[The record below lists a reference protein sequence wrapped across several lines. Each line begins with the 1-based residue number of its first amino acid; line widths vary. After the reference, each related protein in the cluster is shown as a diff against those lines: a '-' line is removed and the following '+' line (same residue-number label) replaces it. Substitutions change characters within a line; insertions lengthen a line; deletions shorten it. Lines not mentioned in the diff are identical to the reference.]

1 MHTLEMLM
9 NTGPAGSPKSPPRIP
24 DGGNGNPFAGQE
36 PIAIVGMACRFP
48 GADGIPAFWRLL
60 EGGVNAVQE
69 GEPGSG
75 VGRIGRLFPNTD
87 VQSVACRFGA
97 YLDQLDQF
105 DATFFRISPVEA
117 QLLDPQQR
125 LMLETCWRA
134 LEDAGMDPERLRGS
148 RTGVYAGIS
157 NNEYRNLILEVSD
170 TAEPAASLYTVTG
183 TSFNTAIG
191 RVAFALG
198 LEGPAMAVDTACSS
212 SLVAMHQAVTGLQRG
227 ESDLALAGGVHTILS
242 GRLLELRA
250 NAGMLSPDGRCATFD
265 AAANGYVRGE
275 GCGIVVLKRLAEAQA
290 DGDRIWGVVR
300 GTALNQD
307 GASPGL
313 TVPSGPAQ
321 EKCIEAALARAG
333 IEPAQVD
340 YLEAHGTGTP
350 VGDPIEVEA
359 TAAAYGRGRDP
370 ERPLLIGSVKTN
382 IGHLES
388 AAGVAGVIKTILAMK
403 HGVIPKHLHFR
414 TPNPEMDWDRL
425 PLRVTAGST
434 PWPFRDD
441 HPPTAGVSGFGWSG
455 TNAHVVLE
463 GYGVSGSASAGASSA
478 HWGAGAARPVA
489 ISMPESAAEPPRD
502 GIGLRETRVLPLS
515 GRSDKAL
522 RELAGRY
529 LTWLDERAGELER
542 EGAAADP
549 LLSDTAWTAGTG
561 RSHFDH
567 RAGVVFRDAAS
578 LRDGLLALVETDD
591 GTEPGTASK
600 VAFVY
605 TGQASQWVGMGETLY
620 RSEPVY
626 RAVLDRCDALLRDE
640 RDGASLLDVMFG
652 RSGATGA
659 LDDPMWKQPAI
670 YALEC
675 ALTAL
680 WASLGVRPDV
690 VLGHSLG
697 EIAAAHTAGVLGL
710 EDGLRFAAAR
720 GSLIGALPGE
730 GAMAAVFATPARVV
744 SALDEANAAIE
755 GPGLSIAADN
765 GAHQVVSGP
774 VAAIE
779 AITEC
784 FEADEVRV
792 RRLRKSPA
800 YHSAMVEPALD
811 DLEAALAA
819 FEFAPPSI
827 TMVSNLTGRAVEPDT
842 ALDASYWRRQARE
855 PVAFRAC
862 IETLADL
869 GVDAVVEIGPHS
881 VLGPMTLLAWPESA
895 EGGGP
900 PAAVSSLRQPHPDVP
915 AAETEGAFVAAVA
928 QAYEAGLPIRFD
940 GLFAGESRRRISLP
954 GYPFQRERHWVEAP
968 KRRRAAAGHPLLGD
982 RHESASGEVTFET
995 EVFPSDPPW
1004 LDDHRV
1010 FGRLVAPGALYGAMA
1025 VSASPAE
1032 RAGTS
1037 LALEDMQL
1045 HNPLIFPEERTGDEG
1060 EQAAEGP
1067 GRKIQ
1072 VLLDAAG
1079 DEPGRRVQ
1087 VLSRG
1092 EADEEWTVHAE
1103 ARIPS
1108 TPGSRAPEAPPRMDL
1123 EDLKA
1128 GLAPV
1133 DVPAFYRAKAG
1144 VGIDLG
1150 PSFRT
1155 LERVWSRPGEALG
1168 EVSFPQALGA
1178 NGLEVHPLLLD
1189 GCFQVL
1195 GAARVQAG
1203 AEDGTTYLPF
1213 GWERLW
1219 LADGLP
1225 DRIVCHVRMRED
1237 ARSES
1242 ADDESAGTAE
1252 VMAGDLRLYDPD
1264 GALVGELSG
1273 YTIKRATRAALLAA
1287 VEGVKELLY
1296 EVVWRDRALAPG
1308 MPPADFLT
1316 APTAVKAGSGPFTDY
1331 LAAEGVGAADR
1342 AALLEDLELLSRRY
1356 AIATLDAL
1364 GWERTAGAVVDSVEL
1379 RRRLEV
1385 GAEHERLFRRLLEML
1400 ARSGVL
1406 EETND
1411 AFAVLVGSGDPLPG
1425 DLPADPEELAAR
1437 MAARYAHGSNEIG
1450 LFRRSA
1456 NALPDVLRGR
1466 MDPLTLLFSSGEPT
1480 AADLYM
1486 KAPVARAANRMLA
1499 DAIAALLRDM
1509 PAQRRLR
1516 VLEIGAGTGSAT
1528 AAVLPEL
1535 PEGRF
1540 DYTYT
1545 DISAGFFAEAES
1557 RFGGAEAS
1565 IEYRVL
1571 DIEVDPVEQG
1581 FDAHGHDLV
1590 IASNVLHATRYL
1602 EETLAHC
1609 RALLAPSGQLVALEN
1624 LRGQGWLD
1632 LTFGQLDGWWRFA
1645 DAYRPHHALASPAI
1659 WRRALGDAEF
1669 GDVAVLGVDETD
1681 PNANP
1686 DRGVIVAQGPVEV
1699 VEAPGVW
1706 VLAAD
1711 RGGVAAELAAALAA
1725 RNQTVVLAG
1734 GDSRERGRPAR
1745 SRPEAGGSSS
1755 GRDARAPRGASQ
1767 QTLLDG
1773 RDNGDWRHP
1782 RGASQ
1787 HASLEGKDDDVWR
1800 SPNESGSGVVCA
1812 HVELERRESWH
1823 SLLQEL
1829 PADAPLHGIVH
1840 LAALDGHGPRATT
1853 EEMAAD
1859 AKHTAGSALALVQ
1872 GIADADAVPAKGVWL
1887 VTRGGQVVEKERGG
1901 ELAGATLWGIGKV
1914 MAREAVH
1921 LQPRMIDLEPD
1932 RDAPLADL
1940 VNELMYPDPE
1950 THIAYRFGRRQAAR
1964 LVRDGDGTDRLA
1976 PPDDSGWLLEP
1987 DAGGSL
1993 EHMRVGPLPARPV
2006 GPGDVRVAVEASG
2019 LNFWDVFRSIGLI
2032 DEGLLGGEFCGRV
2045 LETGAD
2051 VSTVAVGDLVVGL
2064 AFGTFGSETVTSA
2077 AMVAPAPAGVPVSEL
2092 ATMPTAFVSAVLSYD
2107 FSGLTPGERVLIHAG
2122 AGGVGLAAIQ
2132 WAHAA
2137 GAEVFATASARKRA
2151 YLRSLGVKHVFDSRT
2166 TAFGEE
2172 VLEATGGAG
2181 VDVVLNSLT
2190 GEGFIEASLSC
2201 LASGGRFVEL
2211 ARVDIWSEDEMAA
2224 ARPDVAYHILKLDV
2238 LKEDFPAEPGDAL
2251 RRVMKRLEA
2260 GEIEP
2265 IVHSRWSL
2273 TEAGPAMDFMRAA
2286 RHIGKIVLT
2295 ASPLETG
2302 RLRADCTYLVTG
2314 GLGGIGCVV
2323 AEWLADRGAGAIVLN
2338 GRRAPDPEA
2347 AQVIASLRA
2356 RGTTVEVELADV
2368 TDAAALDA
2376 MLERM
2381 DRDLPPLGGV
2391 VHSVGVLSDAALG
2404 NQTWERFETVLG
2416 PKMLGAW
2423 HLHRATMDRDLDLF
2437 VLFSSF
2443 AGVMGNPGQANHA
2456 AANAFLDQ
2464 LAAHRRSLGLAG
2476 QAIAWGAWSGLG
2488 EAEEQRE
2495 QIGRQLEASG
2505 RRWISPHQGLRAL
2518 DRLVRRDATASVVAG
2533 VDWTVLAGAVE
2544 SRPPLIEELLAAETD
2559 SGSDAADGQD
2569 DALSRLRVVPA
2580 EERENLLVSFLQSE
2594 LQAVL
2599 RLPSAPAPTVGFFDL
2614 GMDSLMAVE
2623 LRNRLNRA
2631 FSGEYTAPNTLVF
2644 DYPNIADLARHLAG
2658 ELGDAGEAD
2667 AASVPAARPE
2677 PARPAEPGTD
2687 GDRIA
2692 IVGMACRVPG
2702 APDLAAFRRLLEEGR
2717 TAVTDGR
2724 QDPADWDGVT
2734 GDPAAG
2740 EGAYRHGGFVE
2751 GIDRFDA
2758 RFFGIRPIEARAM
2771 DPRQRLLLETSWQA
2785 LEDAGIDPGALRGGR
2800 AGVYAGLGGSEYRD
2814 VIAAAGEDVG
2824 YLGTAASVAVGRVAF
2839 ALGLAGPAVAV
2850 DMTCASSLA
2859 ALHQAAAGL
2868 ERGEVDVALGG
2879 GVHAVLSP
2887 GVTKFMAEFGL
2898 LSASGRCRPFDAAA
2912 DGFVRGEG
2920 CGMVVLKR
2928 LADAEAD
2935 GDRIWAVLRGSAVN
2949 QSGASA
2955 GLTVPNGPAQE
2966 RVIEEALTRAGIAPS
2981 EVDYLETHGTGSEM
2995 GDPIEVRAAAAV
3007 YGRGRDP
3014 DRPLLIGSVKPNIG
3028 HLESAAGVTG
3038 LIKVVLAMREMVIPP
3053 QPDFR
3058 SPSPLI
3064 EWDKLPVGVTSEA
3077 TQWPLVPGRPPRA
3090 GVSAFGISGANAH
3103 AVVEGYG
3110 EPGGDS
3116 AGASGVQSP
3125 AGSARPVAVALPEP
3139 TEEPPGDAAP
3149 GDGLA
3154 ARTTRLLPLSG
3165 KADEALR
3172 ELAGRYLSWLDE
3184 RAGALSSEDAAS
3196 DPPLSDMAWTASA
3209 GRSHFSHRAGI
3220 VFDDSQSLRDRLQAL
3235 AESEER
3241 PEPREAASVAFAYAG
3256 ETSQWVG
3263 MGEALY
3269 ESEPVVRAVLD
3280 RFDTLLRDERGGSL
3294 LGVMFGR
3301 AGVEGVLHDPV
3312 WAQPAVYALQ
3322 CALTALWSSVGVRP
3336 SIVVGHGVGE
3346 IAAAQAAGVFDS
3358 EAGLR
3363 LASARGAL
3371 AGTLPEVGAQIA
3383 AVDDL
3388 DAALEGVAL
3397 APLSRTFVSSPTGR
3411 VVEAGEALDPA
3422 YWRWQTREPQAFEQC
3437 LPALADLGVGVVIE
3451 VGPQAVLG
3459 PSVAGAWPRS
3469 ENGSEPAAPPVVLAS
3484 LRRPRDDAPRPA
3496 AGSGG
3501 GFVEAVAGAYK
3512 AGLPVLLAGLFAGEA
3527 RRRVS
3532 LPGYPFQRRRHW
3544 VKSPDRP
3551 AAVSPT

>member
-1 MHTLEMLM
+1 M
-9 NTGPAGSPKSPPRIP
+9 NTGPAGSRKSPPRNP
-24 DGGNGNPFAGQE
+24 GGGNGNGFPGQE

-75 VGRIGRLFPNTD
+75 VGRIGRLFANAE

-97 YLDQLDQF
+97 YLDRLDQF

-290 DGDRIWGVVR
+290 DGDRIWGVIR

-333 IEPAQVD
+333 IEPAKVD

-414 TPNPEMDWDRL
+414 TPNPEMDWGRL
-425 PLRVTAGST
+425 PLQVTAEPT
-434 PWPFRDD
+434 AWPLHDD

-463 GYGVSGSASAGASSA
+463 GYGVSDSASAGASSA
-478 HWGAGAARPVA
+478 HWAAGAARPVA
-489 ISMPESAAEPPRD
+489 ISMPESVTQRSRD
-502 GIGLRETRVLPLS
+502 VPGLRETRVLPVS
-515 GRSDKAL
+515 GRSDAAV
-522 RELAGRY
+522 RELAEGY
-529 LTWLDERAGELER
+529 LAWLDERAEELASQG
-542 EGAAADP
+542 GATDP

-578 LRDGLLALVETDD
+578 LRDGLLALVGTGD
-591 GTEPGTASK
+591 GTGPGKASK
-600 VAFVY
+600 IAFAY
-605 TGQASQWVGMGETLY
+605 TGQASQWVGMGATLY
-620 RSEPVY
+620 RSEPVF
-626 RAVLDRCDALLRDE
+626 RSVLDRCDALLRDE
-640 RDGASLLDVMFG
+640 RGGASLLDVMFG
-652 RSGATGA
+652 RTGA
-659 LDDPMWKQPAI
+659 AGDLDDPMWKQPAI

-680 WASLGVRPDV
+680 WSSLGIRPDV

-710 EDGLRFAAAR
+710 EEGLRFAAAR

-730 GAMAAVFATPARVV
+730 GAMAAVFAPAVRVA
-744 SALDEANAAIE
+744 SALDEHNASTA
-755 GPGLSIAADN
+755 GPDLGIAADN

-774 VAAIE
+774 VTAIE
-779 AITEC
+779 TITER
-784 FEADEVRV
+784 FEAEEVRV

-811 DLEAALAA
+811 DLEAALAG

-842 ALDASYWRRQARE
+842 VLDASYWRRQARE

-862 IETLADL
+862 IETLAEL
-869 GVDAVVEIGPHS
+869 EVDAVVEIGPHS
-881 VLGPMTLLAWPESA
+881 VLGPMTMLAWPESA
-895 EGGGP
+895 QGSGP
-900 PAAVSSLRQPHPDVP
+900 PSTVSSLRQPHPDVP
-915 AAETEGAFVAAVA
+915 ATETEGAFVAAVA
-928 QAYEAGLPIRFD
+928 QAYEAGLPIRFE

-1032 RAGTS
+1032 RATTS

-1045 HNPLIFPEERTGDEG
+1045 HNPLVFPEEGSGDEG
-1060 EQAAEGP
+1060 EEGAEGP

-1079 DEPGRRVQ
+1079 DGSERRIQ

-1108 TPGSRAPEAPPRMDL
+1108 TPGSRPPEAPPRVDL
-1123 EDLKA
+1123 EGLKA
-1128 GLAPV
+1128 DLAPV

-1168 EVSFPQALGA
+1168 EVSFPQAMGA
-1178 NGLEVHPLLLD
+1178 NGLDVHPLLLD

-1242 ADDESAGTAE
+1242 ADDESGGTAE
-1252 VMAGDLRLYDPD
+1252 VMAGDLRLYDSN
-1264 GALVGELSG
+1264 GALVGELNG

-1287 VEGVKELLY
+1287 VEGVRELLY

-1316 APTAVKAGSGPFTDY
+1316 APTAVKAGSVPFTDY

-1356 AIATLDAL
+1356 AIAALDAL

-1385 GAEHERLFRRLLEML
+1385 GEEHERLFRRLLEML

-1406 EETND
+1406 EETD
-1411 AFAVLVGSGDPLPG
+1411 GGFAVAVASGDPLPG
-1425 DLPADPEELAAR
+1425 DLPADPEDLAAR

-1499 DAIAALLRDM
+1499 DAIATLLSGL

-1516 VLEIGAGTGSAT
+1516 VLEVGAGTGSAT

-1557 RFGGAEAS
+1557 RLGGAEAS

-1571 DIEVDPVEQG
+1571 DIENDPVEQG
-1581 FDAHGHDLV
+1581 FDAHGYDLV

-1645 DAYRPHHALASPAI
+1645 DGYRPHHALASPSI
-1659 WRRALGDAEF
+1659 WRQALGDTDF
-1669 GDVAVLGVDETD
+1669 GDVAVLGVDESD

-1686 DRGVIVAQGPVEV
+1686 DRGVIVAQGPVVV

-1706 VLAAD
+1706 VLAVD
-1711 RGGVAAELAAALAA
+1711 RGGMAAELAEALAA

-1734 GDSRERGRPAR
+1734 GDSWERGRPAR
-1745 SRPEAGGSSS
+1745 SRPEAGSLSRERGRLARSRPEAGKSSS
-1755 GRDARAPRGASQ
+1755 GRDARAPRGAS
-1767 QTLLDG
+1767 
-1773 RDNGDWRHP
+1773 P
-1782 RGASQ
+1782 
-1787 HASLEGKDDDVWR
+1787 HASLEGKHDGVWMN
-1800 SPNESGSGVVCA
+1800 PNENEAGVACA
-1812 HVELERRESWH
+1812 HVEMEQRESWQ

-1829 PADAPLHGIVH
+1829 PADTPLHGIVH
-1840 LAALDGHGPRATT
+1840 LAALDGHGPQATT
-1853 EEMAAD
+1853 AEMAAD
-1859 AKHTAGSALALVQ
+1859 AKRTAGSALALVQ
-1872 GIADADAVPAKGVWL
+1872 GIADADAMPAKGMWL

-1921 LQPRMIDLEPD
+1921 LQPRMLDLEPGQ
-1932 RDAPLADL
+1932 DAPLADL

-1964 LVRDGDGTDRLA
+1964 LVRDGDGADRLA

-2045 LETGAD
+2045 LETGSD
-2051 VSTVAVGDLVVGL
+2051 VSTIAVGDLVVGL
-2064 AFGTFGSETVTSA
+2064 AFGTFGSETVTSE
-2077 AMVAPAPAGVPVSEL
+2077 AMVAHAPAGIPVTEL

-2151 YLRSLGVKHVFDSRT
+2151 YLRSLGVKQVFDSRT
-2166 TAFGEE
+2166 TAFGREI
-2172 VLEATGGAG
+2172 LEATGGAG

-2201 LASGGRFVEL
+2201 LADGGRFVEL
-2211 ARVDIWSEDEMAA
+2211 ARVDIWSEEEMAA

-2251 RRVMKRLEA
+2251 RRVMNRLEA

-2302 RLRADCTYLVTG
+2302 RLRADRTYLVTG

-2347 AQVIASLRA
+2347 EQVIAALRA
-2356 RGTTVEVELADV
+2356 RGTTVEAELADV

-2381 DRDLPPLGGV
+2381 DRALPPLGGV

-2404 NQTWERFETVLG
+2404 NQTWERFETVLW

-2437 VLFSSF
+2437 VLFSSI

-2464 LAAHRRSLGLAG
+2464 LAAHRRALGLAG

-2495 QIGRQLEASG
+2495 RIGRQLEASG
-2505 RRWISPHQGLRAL
+2505 TRWISPQQGLRAF
-2518 DRLVRRDATASVVAG
+2518 DRLVRQDATASVVAG
-2533 VDWTVLAGAVE
+2533 VDWPVFADAAE

-2559 SGSDAADGQD
+2559 SGPDAADGQED
-2569 DALSRLRVVPA
+2569 VLSRLRVVPA

-2644 DYPNIADLARHLAG
+2644 DYPNVADLARHLAG

-2667 AASVPAARPE
+2667 AAPAPAARPE
-2677 PARPAEPGTD
+2677 PARPAEPGTG

-2692 IVGMACRVPG
+2692 IVGMACRLPG
-2702 APDLAAFRRLLEEGR
+2702 AQDLAAFRRLLEEGR

-2724 QDPADWDGVT
+2724 RDPADWNGVT

-2740 EGAYRHGGFVE
+2740 DAYRHGGFVE

-2758 RFFGIRPIEARAM
+2758 RFFGIRPIEARTM

-2785 LEDAGIDPGALRGGR
+2785 LEDAGIDPGTLRGGR

-2814 VIAAAGEDVG
+2814 VIAAVGEDVG

-3038 LIKVVLAMREMVIPP
+3038 LIKVVLAMQGMVIPP

-3058 SPSPLI
+3058 TPSPLI
-3064 EWDKLPVGVTSEA
+3064 EWDKLPVGVTAEA

-3110 EPGGDS
+3110 EPGGAS
-3116 AGASGVQSP
+3116 TGAAGAHAP
-3125 AGSARPVAVALPEP
+3125 AGSARPIAVALPEA
-3139 TEEPPGDAAP
+3139 TEVSPNDAAP
-3149 GDGLA
+3149 EDGLA

-3172 ELAGRYLSWLDE
+3172 ELAGYYLSWLDE
-3184 RAGALSSEDAAS
+3184 RAGDLASGNAAS
-3196 DPPLSDMAWTASA
+3196 DPLLSDMAWTAGA

-3220 VFDDSQSLRDRLQAL
+3220 VFDDSRSLRDRLQAL

-3241 PEPREAASVAFAYAG
+3241 SEPREAASVAFAYAG
-3256 ETSQWVG
+3256 EASQWVG

-3280 RFDTLLRDERGGSL
+3280 RCDTLLRDERGASL
-3294 LGVMFGR
+3294 LGVMFGGAR
-3301 AGVEGVLHDPV
+3301 VEGVLHDPV
-3312 WAQPAVYALQ
+3312 WAQPAIYALQ

-3336 SIVVGHGVGE
+3336 NIVVGHGVGE
-3346 IAAAQAAGVFDS
+3346 IAAAQAAGVFDP

-3388 DAALEGVAL
+3388 DAALAGVAL

-3411 VVEAGEALDPA
+3411 VVEAGEALDPT
-3422 YWRWQTREPQAFEQC
+3422 YWRWQTREPRTFEQC

-3459 PSVAGAWPRS
+3459 PTVAGARPLS
-3469 ENGSEPAAPPVVLAS
+3469 ENGSGPAAPPVVLAS
-3484 LRRPRDDAPRPA
+3484 LRRPSDDAPRPA
-3496 AGSGG
+3496 SGSGG
-3501 GFVEAVAGAYK
+3501 GFVEAVAGAYE
-3512 AGLPVLLAGLFAGEA
+3512 AGLPVSLAGLFAGEA

-3544 VKSPDRP
+3544 VKSKCRFEVPEVAR
-3551 AAVSPT
+3551 

>member
-1 MHTLEMLM
+1 M
-9 NTGPAGSPKSPPRIP
+9 NTGPAGSRKSPPRNP
-24 DGGNGNPFAGQE
+24 DGGDGNRFVGQE

-75 VGRIGRLFPNTD
+75 VGRIGRLFPNAD

-97 YLDQLDQF
+97 YLDELDQF

-275 GCGIVVLKRLAEAQA
+275 GCGIVVLKRLTEAQA

-321 EKCIEAALARAG
+321 EKCIEAALASAG
-333 IEPAQVD
+333 LESAQVD

-350 VGDPIEVEA
+350 VGDPIELEA

-403 HGVIPKHLHFR
+403 HGVIPRHLHFR

-425 PLRVTAGST
+425 PLQVTAEPT
-434 PWPFRDD
+434 AWPLHDD

-455 TNAHVVLE
+455 TNAHVLLE

-478 HWGAGAARPVA
+478 HWAAGAARPVA
-489 ISMPESAAEPPRD
+489 ISMPESVAEPPRD
-502 GIGLRETRVLPLS
+502 GLGLRETRVLPVS
-515 GRSDKAL
+515 GRSDAAV
-522 RELAGRY
+522 RELAGGY
-529 LTWLDERAGELER
+529 LAWLDERAEELASQ
-542 EGAAADP
+542 GGAADP

-578 LRDGLLALVETDD
+578 LRDGLLALAETDD
-591 GTEPGTASK
+591 GAGPGAASK
-600 VAFVY
+600 VAFAY
-605 TGQASQWVGMGETLY
+605 TGQASQWVGMGATLY
-620 RSEPVY
+620 ASEPVF

-640 RDGASLLDVMFG
+640 RGGASLLDVMFG
-652 RSGATGA
+652 RTGA
-659 LDDPMWKQPAI
+659 AGDLDDPKWKQPAI

-680 WASLGVRPDV
+680 WSSLGILPDV

-697 EIAAAHTAGVLGL
+697 EIAAAHTAEVLGL
-710 EDGLRFAAAR
+710 EEGLRFAAAR

-730 GAMAAVFATPARVV
+730 GAMAAVFAPASRVA
-744 SALDEANAAIE
+744 SALDEHNAATA

-779 AITEC
+779 AITER
-784 FEADEVRV
+784 FEAEEVRV

-811 DLEAALAA
+811 DLEAALRE
-819 FEFAPPSI
+819 FTFAPPSI
-827 TMVSNLTGRAVEPDT
+827 PLVSNLSGRVVEPD
-842 ALDASYWRRQARE
+842 AVLDASYWRRQARE

-862 IETLADL
+862 IETLAEL

-895 EGGGP
+895 EGSGP
-900 PAAVSSLRQPHPDVP
+900 QAAVSSLRQPHPDVP
-915 AAETEGAFVAAVA
+915 ATETEGAFVAAVA
-928 QAYEAGLPIRFD
+928 QAYEAGLPIRFE

-995 EVFPSDPPW
+995 EVFPTDPAW

-1025 VSASPAE
+1025 VSAAPAE
-1032 RAGTS
+1032 GSSTS

-1045 HNPLIFPEERTGDEG
+1045 HNPLVFPEEGSGDEG
-1060 EQAAEGP
+1060 EEGVEGS

-1079 DEPGRRVQ
+1079 DGPGRRIQ

-1108 TPGSRAPEAPPRMDL
+1108 TPGARSPEASSRIDL
-1123 EDLKA
+1123 EGLKA
-1128 GLAPV
+1128 DLAPA
-1133 DVPAFYRAKAG
+1133 DVSAFYRAKAG

-1178 NGLEVHPLLLD
+1178 NGLDVHPLLLD
-1189 GCFQVL
+1189 GCFQVM

-1225 DRIVCHVRMRED
+1225 DRIVCHVRMRKD

-1316 APTAVKAGSGPFTDY
+1316 APATVKAGSGPFTDY

-1342 AALLEDLELLSRRY
+1342 AALLEDLELLARRY

-1364 GWERTAGAVVDSVEL
+1364 GWERAAGAVVDSVEL
-1379 RRRLEV
+1379 RQRLEV

-1411 AFAVLVGSGDPLPG
+1411 GFAVLVGSGDPLPG
-1425 DLPADPEELAAR
+1425 DMPADPEELAAR

-1456 NALPDVLRGR
+1456 NALPEVLRGR

-1499 DAIAALLRDM
+1499 DAIATLLRDM

-1516 VLEIGAGTGSAT
+1516 VLEVGAGTGSAT

-1571 DIEVDPVEQG
+1571 DIENDPVEQG
-1581 FDAHGHDLV
+1581 FDAHGYDLV

-1645 DAYRPHHALASPAI
+1645 DDYRPHHALASPAI
-1659 WRRALGDAEF
+1659 WRQALGDADF

-1711 RGGVAAELAAALAA
+1711 RGGVAAELAEALAA

-1734 GDSRERGRPAR
+1734 ADSWERGRPAR
-1745 SRPEAGGSSS
+1745 SRPEAGRSLS

-1782 RGASQ
+1782 RGASP
-1787 HASLEGKDDDVWR
+1787 HVSLEGKHDGTWMN
-1800 SPNESGSGVVCA
+1800 PNESGSGVVCA
-1812 HVELERRESWH
+1812 HVELERRESWQ
-1823 SLLQEL
+1823 SLLEEL
-1829 PADAPLHGIVH
+1829 PTDAPLHGIVH

-1859 AKHTAGSALALVQ
+1859 AKRTAGSALALVQ
-1872 GIADADAVPAKGVWL
+1872 GIADADAMPAKGVWL
-1887 VTRGGQVVEKERGG
+1887 VTRGAQVVEKERGG
-1901 ELAGATLWGIGKV
+1901 KLAGATLWGIGKV

-1921 LQPRMIDLEPD
+1921 LQPRMIDLEPGQ
-1932 RDAPLADL
+1932 DAPLADL

-1950 THIAYRFGRRQAAR
+1950 THVAYRFGRRQAAR

-2032 DEGLLGGEFCGRV
+2032 GEGLLGGEFCGRI
-2045 LETGAD
+2045 LEVGSD

-2064 AFGTFGSETVTSA
+2064 AFGTFGSETVTSE
-2077 AMVAPAPAGVPVSEL
+2077 AMVAPAPAGIPVTEL

-2107 FSGLTPGERVLIHAG
+2107 FSGLEPGERVLIHAG

-2151 YLRSLGVKHVFDSRT
+2151 YLRSIGVKHVFDSRT
-2166 TAFGEE
+2166 TAFGDEI
-2172 VLEATGGAG
+2172 LEATGGAG

-2201 LASGGRFVEL
+2201 LANGGRFVEL
-2211 ARVDIWSEDEMAA
+2211 ARVDIWSEEEMAA

-2238 LKEDFPAEPGDAL
+2238 LKEDFPDEPGDAL

-2286 RHIGKIVLT
+2286 RHIGKIVLS

-2302 RLRADCTYLVTG
+2302 RLRTDRTYLVTG

-2347 AQVIASLRA
+2347 EQVIASLRS
-2356 RGTTVEVELADV
+2356 RGVTVQVELADV

-2381 DRDLPPLGGV
+2381 DRDLAPLGGV

-2404 NQTWERFETVLG
+2404 NQTWERFQTVLW

-2423 HLHRATMDRDLDLF
+2423 HLHRATMHRDLDLF
-2437 VLFSSF
+2437 VLFSSI

-2495 QIGRQLEASG
+2495 RIGRQLEASG
-2505 RRWISPHQGLRAL
+2505 TRWISPQQGLRAF
-2518 DRLVRRDATASVVAG
+2518 DRLVRQDVTASVVAG
-2533 VDWTVLAGAVE
+2533 VDWPVFADAVE

-2559 SGSDAADGQD
+2559 TGSDAADGQD
-2569 DALSRLRVVPA
+2569 DVLSRLRVVPA

-2644 DYPNIADLARHLAG
+2644 DYPNVADLAGHLAG
-2658 ELGDAGEAD
+2658 ELGDAGGAD
-2667 AASVPAARPE
+2667 AAPAPAAHPE
-2677 PARPAEPGTD
+2677 PARSAEPGAD

-2692 IVGMACRVPG
+2692 IVGMACRLPG
-2702 APDLAAFRRLLEEGR
+2702 APDLAAFRRLLEEER

-2740 EGAYRHGGFVE
+2740 EDAYRHGGFVE

-2814 VIAAAGEDVG
+2814 VIAAVGEDVG

-2859 ALHQAAAGL
+2859 ALHQAAASL

-2928 LADAEAD
+2928 LADAQSH

-2966 RVIEEALTRAGIAPS
+2966 RVIEEALSRAGIPPS

-3007 YGRGRDP
+3007 YGRGRDA

-3028 HLESAAGVTG
+3028 HLESAAGVTS
-3038 LIKVVLAMREMVIPP
+3038 LIKVVLAMQEMVIPP

-3064 EWDKLPVGVTSEA
+3064 EWDKLPVRVASEA
-3077 TQWPLVPGRPPRA
+3077 TEWPNVPGRPPRA

-3116 AGASGVQSP
+3116 AGATGAHAP

-3139 TEEPPGDAAP
+3139 TEAPPGDAAP
-3149 GDGLA
+3149 EDGLA

-3184 RAGALSSEDAAS
+3184 RAGELSAEDAAS
-3196 DPPLSDMAWTASA
+3196 DPLLSDMAWTAGA
-3209 GRSHFSHRAGI
+3209 GRSHFSHRAGV
-3220 VFDDSQSLRDRLQAL
+3220 VFDDSRSLRERLQAL
-3235 AESEER
+3235 VESEER
-3241 PEPREAASVAFAYAG
+3241 PDPREATNVAFAYAD

-3263 MGEALY
+3263 MGEVLY

-3280 RFDTLLRDERGGSL
+3280 RCDTLLRDERGASL

-3301 AGVEGVLHDPV
+3301 SGVEGVLDDPV
-3312 WAQPAVYALQ
+3312 WAQPAIYALQ

-3336 SIVVGHGVGE
+3336 NIVVGHGVGE
-3346 IAAAQAAGVFDS
+3346 IAAAQAAGVFDP

-3388 DAALEGVAL
+3388 DAVLEGVAL
-3397 APLSRTFVSSPTGR
+3397 APLSRTFVSHPTGR
-3411 VVEAGEALDPA
+3411 VLEAGEALDPK
-3422 YWRWQTREPQAFEQC
+3422 YWRWQTREPRAFERC
-3437 LPALADLGVGVVIE
+3437 VPALADLGIDVIVE
-3451 VGPQAVLG
+3451 IGPQAVLG
-3459 PSVAGAWPRS
+3459 PTAAGVRPLS
-3469 ENGSEPAAPPVVLAS
+3469 ENGSGPDAPPVLLAS
-3484 LRRPRDDAPRPA
+3484 LRRPCDDAPRPA
-3496 AGSGG
+3496 PGSGG
-3501 GFVEAVAGAYK
+3501 GFVEAVAGAYE
-3512 AGLPVLLAGLFAGEA
+3512 AGLPVFLAGLFAGEA